1 MKRFFRTPLL
11 SLIVLL
17 LTLGTMIG
25 VDWRSTRSFLLI
37 PAFLISLLFF
47 VVLLRSRLHERKR
60 DEEGV
65 NQTKAENVS

>member
-1 MKRFFRTPLL
+1 MKSFFRSPLL

-17 LTLGTMIG
+17 LCLGMMIG
-25 VDWRSTRSFLLI
+25 ADLRSTRTILLI
-37 PAFLISLLFF
+37 PAFLFVLLFF
-47 VVLLRSRLHERKR
+47 VVLLNKRLRKRKR